1 MKNWLVLL
9 FCCSI
14 FCLHANDDLRNIRV
28 PKELTLGDM
37 KLKLT
42 DAARRNI
49 QKDVDAL
56 TRSPKYMEIKAD
68 RARIYF
74 PYIEKI
80 FKEEGIPTDF
90 KFLALQES
98 ALISDAV
105 SSANAVGFWQFKDFT
120 GREVGLRID
129 RSVDERLNI
138 VSSTYGAAKYFK
150 RHNFYFD
157 NWVYTILAHMTGR
170 GGAAKYVE
178 KSNFG
183 KKRMTLDGR
192 THWYVV
198 RFLAHKIAYE
208 GITHG
213 THSEGLQLVEYKKG
227 KGKSLA
233 SIAKE
238 TKVDEDELKKYNKWL
253 KSNKVPGEK
262 PYAVMLPV
270 RGKAPKIKSGK
281 PKDEGGGQKL
291 PDESEEDLISI
302 KIYPSIDKDLN
313 ISGTIYIKINGIPSI
328 LAKSG
333 DGIIKLAK
341 KGNITPERFAKYND
355 LKMTDIIKEGE
366 IYYIKPKRNRG
377 KIYFYTVQPGETLW
391 DVAHKF
397 GIKKSKLAKLNGM
410 ATIDELKPGR
420 VMWLRKKRP
429 KNMPIE
435 YRELPKLPV
444 DEAIPVKI
452 PDTPIPSVAESIQAE
467 TEEIAEIKED
477 SVVAQVPENQ
487 ETKGTDEQEKPDE
500 DFQPE
505 EPEETVNSPDK
516 VVEVTTDMDES
527 IIITNHLV
535 TKGETLYG
543 IAQTLGVS
551 VEDLVEWNNLYDTS
565 LRVGQNLVIH
575 GTVEEN
581 TVKPEAKEVNFHVV
595 EPGDTMYGIS
605 RKYEVSVEYLLQL
618 NQKENFNLD
627 VGERLRVR

>member
-1 MKNWLVLL
+1 MKNWLILL
-9 FCCSI
+9 FCCSS
-14 FCLHANDDLRNIRV
+14 LYLQANEDLRNIRV

-56 TRSPKYMEIKAD
+56 TKSPKYMEIKAD

-170 GGAAKYVE
+170 GGAAKYVD

-213 THSEGLQLVEYKKG
+213 THSEGLNLVEYRKG
-227 KGKSLA
+227 KGKSLS
-233 SIAKE
+233 SIAKD

-253 KSNKVPGEK
+253 KAHKVPSEK

-281 PKDEGGGQKL
+281 PGSGGDQDEL
-291 PDESEEDLISI
+291 PDESEEDLISV

-328 LAKSG
+328 LAKRG

-341 KGNITPERFAKYND
+341 KGNITPERFARYND
-355 LKMTDIIKEGE
+355 LKMNDVIREGE

-377 KIYFYTVQPGETLW
+377 KIYFYTVQPGENLW

-397 GIKKSKLAKLNGM
+397 GIKKKKLAKLNGM

-420 VMWLRKKRP
+420 VMWLRKRRP
-429 KNMPIE
+429 GNMPVE

-444 DEAIPVKI
+444 DEAIPVKQ
-452 PDTPIPSVAESIQAE
+452 PEASIPSTPVLETAPVVADSLAEVLPERLQEEDLDESPKQS
-467 TEEIAEIKED
+467 EEI
-477 SVVAQVPENQ
+477 PEPAN
-487 ETKGTDEQEKPDE
+487 DE
-500 DFQPE
+500 
-505 EPEETVNSPDK
+505 
-516 VVEVTTDMDES
+516 VVEVISELDEP
-527 IIITNHLV
+527 IRVTNHLV
-535 TKGETLYG
+535 VKGETLYG
-543 IAQTLGVS
+543 IAQAMGVS
-551 VEDLVEWNNLYDTS
+551 VEDIIEWNNLYDTS
-565 LRVGQNLVIH
+565 IQVGQKLVIH

-581 TVKPEAKEVNFHVV
+581 KVKPATDEVNFHVV

-605 RKYEVSVEYLLQL
+605 KKYDVSVEYLLQL
-618 NQKENFNLD
+618 NQKDNFNLD